1 MAKRDMDRLAAE
13 YALGTLDRNE
23 RIEAEHALGTD
34 TAFARKVEL
43 WERRLASLSEAESEI
58 TPPDSLWKRI
68 EASLPAKPST
78 LANVSESIQSLKRSL
93 AVWRYAT
100 VGAVAAAVAM
110 ALVWVGG
117 IQAPFG
123 PAAPT
128 ERYVAVL
135 QSKTGETGFV
145 VTMDMS
151 DKQFA
156 IRPVSAQTPADGSY
170 ELWCIMPG
178 KSPAMTVGLVKTEV
192 AEMMKMPVQLTREE
206 LEKGVEL
213 AVSMEPKGGAPSGR
227 SMGPI
232 MFAGLLLKQPTTAN

>member
-1 MAKRDMDRLAAE
+1 MARRDMDRLAAE

-23 RIEAEHALGTD
+23 RIEAEIALGTD
-34 TAFARKVEL
+34 GEFARHVEL
-43 WERRLASLSEAESEI
+43 WERRLASLSEAEREI
-58 TPPDSLWKRI
+58 VPPASLWKRI
-68 EASLPAKPST
+68 EAALPAAPST
-78 LANVSESIQSLKRSL
+78 VAGISGSIENLKRSL

-110 ALVWVGG
+110 AFVWVGG
-117 IQAPFG
+117 IQSPFG
-123 PAAPT
+123 PAAPV

-135 QSKTGETGFV
+135 QSKGGETGFV
-145 VTMDMS
+145 VTMDMK

-156 IRPVSAQTPADGSY
+156 IRPVSAQTPEDGSY

-178 KSPAMTVGLVKTEV
+178 KHPAMTVGLVKTEV
-192 AEMMKMPVQLTREE
+192 AEMVKMPVQLTREE

-232 MFAGLLLKQPTTAN
+232 MFAGLLLKQPTSPN